1 MNVEASAM
9 ELLWGDGGR
18 RSRGPRPALNPAQI
32 TDAAIEIADTEGLAA
47 VTMKRVADRFG
58 FTAMSLYRHV
68 PGRAELVALMIDTAM
83 GQAPPVDTSAGW
95 QAGLQGW
102 ADRLHTVFR
111 RHPWLAEA
119 TTQVRAVGPRE
130 LSWLE
135 RAVAA
140 LAGTGLSG
148 PERVD
153 AALVV
158 IGHVRNQVQAE
169 TGIAA
174 EGGAQLATGLTQL
187 LRSHAT
193 AYPALVEAAENGA
206 FGPSDNDGFQ
216 FGLRCILDGI
226 AGIIAARPDPPT
238 SSSS

>member
-1 MNVEASAM
+1 MKAEASAM
-9 ELLWGDGGR
+9 DLLWGDGGR
-18 RSRGPRPALNPAQI
+18 RSRGPRPALSPAQI
-32 TDAAIEIADTEGLAA
+32 ADAAIDIADTEGLAA

-68 PGRAELVALMIDTAM
+68 PGRGELVALMIDTAM

-95 QAGLQGW
+95 RAALQGW
-102 ADRLHTVFR
+102 AHDLHTVFR

-140 LAGTGLSG
+140 LAGTGLGG

-158 IGHVRNQVQAE
+158 IGHVRSQVQAE

-174 EGGAQLATGLTQL
+174 DGGVPLATGLNQM
-187 LRSHAT
+187 LRSHA
-193 AYPALVEAAENGA
+193 ADYPALVEAADGGA
-206 FGPSDNDGFQ
+206 FAPSDNDGFQ